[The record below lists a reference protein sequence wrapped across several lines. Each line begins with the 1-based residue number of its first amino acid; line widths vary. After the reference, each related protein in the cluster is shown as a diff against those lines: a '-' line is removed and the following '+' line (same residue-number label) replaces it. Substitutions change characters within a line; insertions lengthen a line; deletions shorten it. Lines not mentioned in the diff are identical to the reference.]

1 MPRPA
6 GRDRL
11 EPTSDGTVVL
21 LSLRPKGWS
30 GREEGGPRA
39 PLRAGTAVRWD
50 GELWEVLRVEPR
62 AGGGWRHVLAPWDER
77 HVVRGLVEYGDGS
90 GPAGGALPNDVAPAA
105 SGLPPAPAASEAP
118 RAADGAEELRP
129 AEREAPPDPSA
140 PRPAA
145 PGPAA
150 PPPSA
155 APRPRPRASGAA
167 GVAAAWTALEPGVR
181 ALLVAFVPSV
191 LLGWFFPFR
200 VMGEGISFLVHE
212 LGHTLVAWFFGCSAL
227 PAVVLTVVFEQ
238 SRVFA
243 ALVWGG
249 LVFLAVRYRRAP
261 RWNLL
266 FAGAALLYPLVAF
279 TKAHV
284 TAFDLG
290 GHLAEAAFAAWAFR
304 RVVRSER
311 PEWERVV
318 WGFFAFYLVARNV
331 KLFGGVALSAA
342 ARTDYL
348 TVAIAG
354 QNDLVRAAAA
364 TGVALTTLAVLTA
377 LLFLVVP
384 IGALAAALR
393 APAGVAASPEE

>member
-1 MPRPA
+1 MPRPT

-11 EPTSDGTVVL
+11 EPTTDGTVVL

-39 PLRAGTAVRWD
+39 PVRPGTAVRWD
-50 GELWEVLRVEPR
+50 GDLWEVLRVEPR

-77 HVVRGLVEYGDGS
+77 NLVRSVVEYGE
-90 GPAGGALPNDVAPAA
+90 AGGPVGSEA
-105 SGLPPAPAASEAP
+105 PAPAPEPPPTVAVP
-118 RAADGAEELRP
+118 
-129 AEREAPPDPSA
+129 REAG
-140 PRPAA
+140 AA
-145 PGPAA
+145 GLPGLAV
-150 PPPSA
+150 
-155 APRPRPRASGAA
+155 SGAVA
-167 GVAAAWTALEPGVR
+167 PSPAPSPKGAQTRGAPGVAAAWAALAPGVR

-191 LLGWFFPFR
+191 LFGWFFPFR

-212 LGHTLVAWFFGCSAL
+212 LGHTFVAWFFGCTAV
-227 PAVVLTVVFEQ
+227 PAIVMTVVFEQ
-238 SRVFA
+238 NRAVA

-266 FAGAALLYPLVAF
+266 FAAVALLYPLLAF

-304 RVVRSER
+304 RVARSER

-318 WGFFAFYLVARNV
+318 WAFFALYLVLRNV
-331 KLFGGVALSAA
+331 KLFGGVAFSAA

-354 QNDLVRAAAA
+354 QNDLVKVAA
-364 TGVALTTLAVLTA
+364 TTGLALATLAFLVA

-384 IGALAAALR
+384 LGALVLAFRRPAADA
-393 APAGVAASPEE
+393 AGTAA

>member
-1 MPRPA
+1 MPRPT

-11 EPTSDGTVVL
+11 EPTTEGTVVL

-39 PLRAGTAVRWD
+39 PVRPGTAVRWD
-50 GELWEVLRVEPR
+50 GDLWEVLRVEPR

-77 HVVRGLVEYGDGS
+77 NLVRSLVEYGEAGGPAGSGVPAPAVEPPPLAAETRETEAASLS
-90 GPAGGALPNDVAPAA
+90 GPADSGAVAPQ
-105 SGLPPAPAASEAP
+105 PAPASTRPEP
-118 RAADGAEELRP
+118 RGAQ
-129 AEREAPPDPSA
+129 
-140 PRPAA
+140 
-145 PGPAA
+145 
-150 PPPSA
+150 
-155 APRPRPRASGAA
+155 
-167 GVAAAWTALEPGVR
+167 GVAAAWAALAPGVR

-191 LLGWFFPFR
+191 LFGWFFPFR

-212 LGHTLVAWFFGCSAL
+212 LGHTFVAWFFGCTAL
-227 PAVVLTVVFEQ
+227 PAIVMTIVFEQ
-238 SRVFA
+238 NRAVA

-266 FAGAALLYPLVAF
+266 FAGAALLYPLLAF

-290 GHLAEAAFAAWAFR
+290 GHVAEAAFAAWAFR

-318 WGFFAFYLVARNV
+318 WAFFALYLVARNV
-331 KLFGGVALSAA
+331 KLFGGVAFSAA

-354 QNDLVRAAAA
+354 QNDLVKVAA
-364 TGVALTTLAVLTA
+364 TTGLALATLAFLVA

-384 IGALAAALR
+384 LGALVLAFRRPA
-393 APAGVAASPEE
+393 AGVPGSGA

>member
-1 MPRPA
+1 MVPRPL

-30 GREEGGPRA
+30 GREEGGPRL
-39 PLRAGTAVRWD
+39 PVRPGTTVRWD
-50 GELWEVLRVEPR
+50 GELWEVLTVEPR
-62 AGGGWRHVLAPWDER
+62 PSGGYRHVLALWDER
-77 HVVRGLVEYGDGS
+77 NLVRSVVEYGAEEGTPGVPPPGAEEAS
-90 GPAGGALPNDVAPAA
+90 PGPGGTGDE
-105 SGLPPAPAASEAP
+105 EAP
-118 RAADGAEELRP
+118 R
-129 AEREAPPDPSA
+129 
-140 PRPAA
+140 
-145 PGPAA
+145 GPASGEGRVRA
-150 PPPSA
+150 ASFPSA
-155 APRPRPRASGAA
+155 ARAGGLWRSLSPA
-167 GVAAAWTALEPGVR
+167 VR
-181 ALLVAFVPSV
+181 VLVVGFVPSV
-191 LLGWFFPFR
+191 LFGWFFPFR

-227 PAVVLTVVFEQ
+227 PAVVMTVVFEQ
-238 SRVFA
+238 NRAVA
-243 ALVWGG
+243 ALVWGALAFAAWRFRHAKGWSVLFAAAG
-249 LVFLAVRYRRAP
+249 LV
-261 RWNLL
+261 
-266 FAGAALLYPLVAF
+266 YPLLAF

-290 GHLAEAAFAAWAFR
+290 GHLAEAAFAAWAVR
-304 RVVRSER
+304 RAVRSER
-311 PEWERVV
+311 PEWERAT
-318 WGFFAFYLVARNV
+318 WAFFAFYLVARNV

>member
-1 MPRPA
+1 MPRPT

-11 EPTSDGTVVL
+11 EPTTDGTVVL

-39 PLRAGTAVRWD
+39 PVRPGTAVRWD
-50 GELWEVLRVEPR
+50 GDLWEVLRVEPR
-62 AGGGWRHVLAPWDER
+62 AGGGWRHVLGPWDER
-77 HVVRGLVEYGDGS
+77 NLVRSVVEYGEAGGPVGSEAPVAAAEPPPLAAEPRETGAASLS
-90 GPAGGALPNDVAPAA
+90 GPADSGAVAPQ
-105 SGLPPAPAASEAP
+105 PAPAPTRPEP
-118 RAADGAEELRP
+118 RGAQ
-129 AEREAPPDPSA
+129 
-140 PRPAA
+140 
-145 PGPAA
+145 
-150 PPPSA
+150 
-155 APRPRPRASGAA
+155 
-167 GVAAAWTALEPGVR
+167 GVAAAWAALAPGVR

-191 LLGWFFPFR
+191 LFGWFFPFR

-212 LGHTLVAWFFGCSAL
+212 LGHTFVAWFFGCTAV
-227 PAVVLTVVFEQ
+227 PAIVMTVVFEQ
-238 SRVFA
+238 NRAVA

-266 FAGAALLYPLVAF
+266 FAGAALLYPLLAF

-290 GHLAEAAFAAWAFR
+290 GHFAEAAFAAWAFR
-304 RVVRSER
+304 RVARSER

-318 WGFFAFYLVARNV
+318 WAFFALYLVVRNV

-348 TVAIAG
+348 TVAITG
-354 QNDLVRAAAA
+354 QNDLVKVAA
-364 TGVALTTLAVLTA
+364 TTGLALATLAFLVV

-384 IGALAAALR
+384 LGALVLAFRRPA
-393 APAGVAASPEE
+393 AGVPESGA